1 MQRRANP
8 SRAEA
13 PTLAAVQHFAFP
25 RPQISPIFAWARH
38 GGRTE
43 ARATLPCVDFAQGP
57 GEKSPNFQETG
68 SAGLAN
74 TEEFSVTFSWSQHLL
89 LGALLLSSAPAL
101 AENYQTT
108 INPTPLATTNR
119 QNVVGLGTVQATL
132 TGNKLSLHGA
142 FAGLA
147 TPATDAHLCLSFVMG
162 GPGASFQDLQ
172 VTQTTKGEIHGD
184 VTLTPEQVQG
194 LKDGKMYVLL
204 NSQKAPKGNLWGWF
218 EPAHKTVGDDVPEE
232 GHWYI
237 PSILKDEH
245 PPKPGGLS

>member
-1 MQRRANP
+1 M
-8 SRAEA
+8 
-13 PTLAAVQHFAFP
+13 
-25 RPQISPIFAWARH
+25 
-38 GGRTE
+38 
-43 ARATLPCVDFAQGP
+43 
-57 GEKSPNFQETG
+57 
-68 SAGLAN
+68 
-74 TEEFSVTFSWSQHLL
+74 TFSWYRKAL
-89 LGALLLSSAPAL
+89 LGLLIASATPAL

-132 TGNKLSLHGA
+132 TGNKLSLHGT

-172 VTQTTKGEIHGD
+172 VTQAANGEIHGEA
-184 VTLTPEQVQG
+184 TLTADQVKG

-237 PSILKDEH
+237 PSILKDDH
-245 PPKPGGLS
+245 PPKPNGLS